1 MYIERSTLHEVP
13 SSMKRIQ
20 HSGAGE
26 RPAWRLSRLASCS
39 MPSHPIPA
47 ISFAPRSVRSG
58 CLIDGGTSPVATRCP
73 GNELTL
79 VGCVLREQ
87 KALAPCS
94 RISLAGHVL
103 ERYTLARC

>member
-1 MYIERSTLHEVP
+1 
-13 SSMKRIQ
+13 
-20 HSGAGE
+20 
-26 RPAWRLSRLASCS
+26 

-79 VGCVLREQ
+79 AGCVSGNS

-94 RISLAGHVL
+94 RISWQGTYWNAIRSHVASAMRNVSL
-103 ERYTLARC
+103 LLNPVMMSTLNPTL